1 MLLLDMTMVA
11 FCDVIDDVVV
21 VNLDFVVAAA
31 MLEEVLNDVGFVTD
45 PA

>member
-11 FCDVIDDVVV
+11 FCEVTDDVVI

-31 MLEEVLNDVGFVTD
+31 MLEEVLNDVGFVTV